1 MSQKTFFFVKKMAD
15 KSKDA
20 KVKDANPFK
29 KGKIHEICACL
40 HNCIFC
46 LQYSVVLKKS
56 PKNLSG
62 IVYQI
67 DHIW

>member
-1 MSQKTFFFVKKMAD
+1 MAD
-15 KSKDA
+15 KS

-62 IVYQI
+62 IVYQM